1 MVAPGTDTPF
11 AFGQQVVFAHDGE
24 PFVSYESRTWLLDDD
39 GGVTGPGPRETG
51 FWRPQPDGTLEVLIA
66 HSTGLVTPFYGRSR
80 NLTSWEM
87 ETWALVRTETAPTV
101 ERSTRLYGVVRGDL
115 AYVDEREHVEH
126 GMAPVRVRA
135 AEPDR
140 GLSAPALP
148 QPDRAGDAGAT
159 CVASARFASPSS
171 AGSGAVSASAVVGG
185 GRARATTPPASPPP
199 ARTPPRAPGS
209 SGPAAPSARGPLGPG
224 VLGPCRPS
232 ALRRPAAPSTRSGRP
247 AS

>member
-1 MVAPGTDTPF
+1 MTGPEHAFETGSTVPVPENAAPDSPRRNRPRFDDLPVPDDTANLREGPDLHPLCIGLLPLIGVWRGAGEMVAPGTDTPF

-51 FWRPQPDGTLEVLIA
+51 FWRPQADGTLEVLIA

-126 GMAPVRVRA
+126 GMAPF
-135 AEPDR
+135 
-140 GLSAPALP
+140 
-148 QPDRAGDAGAT
+148 
-159 CVASARFASPSS
+159 ASAQLGRI
-171 AGSGAVSASAVVGG
+171 AG
-185 GRARATTPPASPPP
+185 
-199 ARTPPRAPGS
+199 
-209 SGPAAPSARGPLGPG
+209 
-224 VLGPCRPS
+224 
-232 ALRRPAAPSTRSGRP
+232 
-247 AS
+247 

>member
-39 GGVTGPGPRETG
+39 GGISGPGPRETG

-66 HSTGLVTPFYGRSR
+66 HSTGLVTPFYGRAR

-126 GMAPVRVRA
+126 GMAPF
-135 AEPDR
+135 
-140 GLSAPALP
+140 
-148 QPDRAGDAGAT
+148 
-159 CVASARFASPSS
+159 ASAQLGRI
-171 AGSGAVSASAVVGG
+171 AG
-185 GRARATTPPASPPP
+185 
-199 ARTPPRAPGS
+199 
-209 SGPAAPSARGPLGPG
+209 
-224 VLGPCRPS
+224 
-232 ALRRPAAPSTRSGRP
+232 
-247 AS
+247 

>member
-1 MVAPGTDTPF
+1 MTGPERAFETGSTVPVPENAAPDSPRRNRPRFDDLPVPDDTANLREGPDLHPLCIGLLPLIGVWRGAGEMVAPGTDTPF

-126 GMAPVRVRA
+126 GMAPF
-135 AEPDR
+135 
-140 GLSAPALP
+140 
-148 QPDRAGDAGAT
+148 
-159 CVASARFASPSS
+159 ASAQLGRI
-171 AGSGAVSASAVVGG
+171 AG
-185 GRARATTPPASPPP
+185 
-199 ARTPPRAPGS
+199 
-209 SGPAAPSARGPLGPG
+209 
-224 VLGPCRPS
+224 
-232 ALRRPAAPSTRSGRP
+232 
-247 AS
+247 